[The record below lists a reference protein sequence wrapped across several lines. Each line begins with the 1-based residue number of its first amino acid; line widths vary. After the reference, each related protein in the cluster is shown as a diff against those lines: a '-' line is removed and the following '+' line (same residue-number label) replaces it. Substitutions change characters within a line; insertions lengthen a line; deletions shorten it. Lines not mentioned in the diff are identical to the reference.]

1 MQNQQILMLLTAAL
15 LLVLAK
21 CQWSSSSSWSSSELD
36 ERTSDGVECSV
47 CRCDWDNGQKTLY
60 CQSSNLNATDPFRN
74 FPELPDIVSVEVY
87 GDTLENSGPLAWPQ
101 DGDLVKHFPHVRSL
115 EFSYCTFKTI
125 GKGFLDGLSNLQ
137 SLTFTGNGL
146 REIPMEA
153 LAPIA
158 GFLRELKISDQS
170 ELTEIREGDFRGF
183 SNLSTLRL
191 SSNGIYRLHVH
202 SFMELIDL
210 TTLSLDDNN
219 LTDIPDNV
227 FDTFAKLKTLD
238 LSRNSLRIIPRAV
251 DVLQHLHKLNLSFNQ
266 ISDIRN
272 FNFLPAMPGLHTLS
286 LQYNSI
292 STVDSDAVD
301 ACMFNS
307 SLSEVELCSNFFLC
321 DNRLCSLMLWYDLS
335 LFSPPNRNLW
345 QLETCKYECVSPL
358 EYSGKTFGI
367 VYWDICFNDHIDSNF
382 STTQVNVP
390 LLVKN
395 SNNRIHAIGAGVGV
409 LALAAVIFGVVVF
422 IRLRR
427 LRLMRGGFIFAG
439 RGLLRPNRNDGQEE
453 DLVYDA
459 LVYHHNDEVEFV
471 DDRLRPRLENHPNN
485 LRLCLPLI
493 RDFRLGAKRL
503 NSLRESL
510 VASRC
515 AVFVISEAF
524 VLDARCRQALEVAC
538 DYLHRDDLG
547 PPHIKQTGLILIL
560 LDPVLLETLPEAIRV
575 LVDRLITLEWN
586 NLDEERC
593 WRRLEQS
600 LHDFGRQVENEV

>member
-1 MQNQQILMLLTAAL
+1 MQNQQVRMLLIAAFL
-15 LLVLAK
+15 LASTK
-21 CQWSSSSSWSSSELD
+21 CQWSSSELD
-36 ERTSDGVECSV
+36 ERTSEGVECSV
-47 CRCDWDNGQKTLY
+47 CRCDWDNGQTLF
-60 CQSSNLNATDPFRN
+60 CQTSNLNATDPFRN
-74 FPELPDIVSVEVY
+74 FPELPDVVSVEVY
-87 GDTLENSGPLAWPQ
+87 GDTLESSGPLAWPQ
-101 DGDLVKHFPHVRSL
+101 DGDLVKHFPNVRSL
-115 EFSYCTFKTI
+115 EFSDCTFETI
-125 GKGFLDGLSNLQ
+125 GKDFLDGLSSLR
-137 SLTFTGNGL
+137 SLTFTGNRL
-146 REIPMEA
+146 REVPAEA

-158 GFLRELKISDQS
+158 GFLKELEISFQS
-170 ELTEIREGDFRGF
+170 ELTEIREGDFCGF

-191 SSNGIYRLHVH
+191 SRNGIYHLHVN
-202 SFMELIDL
+202 SIVELIEL
-210 TTLSLDDNN
+210 NILSLDRNN
-219 LTDIPDNV
+219 LTDIPNHS
-227 FDTFAKLKTLD
+227 FNTLTKLETLD
-238 LSRNSLRIIPRAV
+238 LSFNSLPKIPRAI
-251 DVLQHLHKLNLSFNQ
+251 DVLKNLHKLDLSFNQ
-266 ISDIRN
+266 ISDTGDLLFI
-272 FNFLPAMPGLHTLS
+272 FGMPYLYSLS
-286 LQYNSI
+286 LQYNLI
-292 STVDSDAVD
+292 STIDSDVINAIV
-301 ACMFNS
+301 FNYS
-307 SLSEVELCSNFFLC
+307 VSELKLCSNPFHCDLRLC
-321 DNRLCSLMLWYDLS
+321 DGILSWYDYP
-335 LFSPPNRNLW
+335 LFSPPNMNLW
-345 QLETCKYECVSPL
+345 LFELKCEYKCTSPL
-358 EYSGKTFGI
+358 Q
-367 VYWDICFNDHIDSNF
+367 YWDEPFGSVYQDVCVNNSNRTDFNF
-382 STTQVNVP
+382 TTTQTSVP
-390 LLVKN
+390 LLVKRN
-395 SNNRIHAIGAGVGV
+395 NNRIRAIGAGVGV
-409 LALAAVIFGVVVF
+409 LALAVVIFGVVVF

-453 DLVYDA
+453 HLVYDA